1 MKTKITLIFIS
12 ILCLTGCYNYN
23 ELNTLA
29 IATGMA
35 IDYKDDE
42 YVVNLLIANSQKA
55 QVSSKEGESQSIVY
69 EGKGKTLSEA
79 LKVIDIIS
87 PKKVY
92 IGHLSFIVISEDL
105 AKNGIVNSLDLL
117 LREPESIKRFYL
129 IMAKGT
135 EAKNIVTL
143 ISPLESFPAQSIST
157 TISFSKESQAV
168 SSVIPYSSFI
178 DKYVRKGVEPILP
191 TIMLKGDE
199 EKGKSEE
206 SLKETTPTAY
216 LELSNLALFKKDKL
230 VHITDEDESDGINII
245 SSDVSE
251 MLLTCNCSGGK
262 MSVEIRDLRASKK
275 ISLENNQPKFT
286 VNVKASASIQ
296 ENTCKLDLENETVI
310 LEAEQRVEEEIIR
323 LMEKAVKVAQK
334 YKTDIFGFG
343 NLLYKYHPKYYN
355 NMNKDWNDEVF
366 PKVTVEEKIDVRLES
381 KGSVESNIKEG

>member
-1 MKTKITLIFIS
+1 MKKKLILIFIS
-12 ILCLTGCYNYN
+12 ILCLSGCYNYN

-35 IDYKDDE
+35 IDYEDDK

-87 PKKVY
+87 PKKIY

-105 AKNGIVNSLDLL
+105 AKNGIVDSLDLL

-135 EAKNIVTL
+135 KAKNIVTM

-191 TIMLKGDE
+191 TITLKGNE
-199 EKGKSEE
+199 EQGKSEE

-216 LELSNLALFKKDKL
+216 LQLSNLALFKKDKL

-262 MSVEIRDLRASKK
+262 MSVEIRDVRTSKK
-275 ISLENNQPKFT
+275 VSLENKQPKFT
-286 VNVKASASIQ
+286 IDVKASASIQ
-296 ENTCKLDLENETVI
+296 ENTCKLDLENEKSV
-310 LEAEQRVEEEIIR
+310 LEAEQRVEEEVKR
-323 LMEKAVKVAQK
+323 LMMKAIKVSQK
-334 YKTDIFGFG
+334 YETDIFGFG
-343 NLLYKYHPKYYN
+343 NLLYKYYPNYY
-355 NMNKDWNDEVF
+355 KKLDKEWNEETF
-366 PKVTVEEKIDVRLES
+366 PKIDINTKINVRLES
-381 KGSVESNIKEG
+381 KGSIESNIKED